1 MRHAL
6 LLICHAYSLRPV
18 ARPTRVETP
27 RDAFARRC
35 LAEHPRPSDE
45 LTPDEVAELLDFP
58 PLLGLLDAHALW
70 HASTAPLGHLLW
82 VYFVEVDGV
91 PPDDQTAALES

>member
-1 MRHAL
+1 MRGGLASSSTFFHF
-6 LLICHAYSLRPV
+6 AYAS
-18 ARPTRVETP
+18 A
-27 RDAFARRC
+27 AF
-35 LAEHPRPSDE
+35 
-45 LTPDEVAELLDFP
+45 ELLDFP
-58 PLLGLLDAHALW
+58 PILGLLDAHALW

>member
-1 MRHAL
+1 MMWLSPLMLCTAAL
-6 LLICHAYSLRPV
+6 ALAPRSQQR
-18 ARPTRVETP
+18 RTRVAP
-27 RDAFARRC
+27 VRGVF
-35 LAEHPRPSDE
+35 
-45 LTPDEVAELLDFP
+45 
-58 PLLGLLDAHALW
+58 DAHALW

>member
-1 MRHAL
+1 MDVGTLVLYSAL
-6 LLICHAYSLRPV
+6 ASGPGGPDVDDHRRRP
-18 ARPTRVETP
+18 RSP
-27 RDAFARRC
+27 
-35 LAEHPRPSDE
+35 HP
-45 LTPDEVAELLDFP
+45 P
-58 PLLGLLDAHALW
+58 PW